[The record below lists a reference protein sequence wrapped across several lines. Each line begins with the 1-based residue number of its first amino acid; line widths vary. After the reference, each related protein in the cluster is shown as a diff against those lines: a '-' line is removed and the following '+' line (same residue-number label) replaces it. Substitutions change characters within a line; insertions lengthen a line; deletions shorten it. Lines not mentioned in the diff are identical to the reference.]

1 MKSTME
7 HSLHYNLLAAHT
19 LFQKRFLARLRQEYP
34 ALLPGQPKVIDYLM
48 SHPDSFQREI
58 ADGCLIDPATLSP
71 ILGKMEDSGLI
82 RRDKTDDNRKNSI
95 VFLTARGKEV
105 GRRLREL
112 FQETERISCDGVS
125 GQQVELLLQCLE
137 QIRKNCGNTM
147 Q

>member
-71 ILGKMEDSGLI
+71 ILGKMEETGLI
-82 RRDKTDDNRKNSI
+82 RRDKTDGNRKNS
-95 VFLTARGKEV
+95 VVSLTENGRKV
-105 GRRLREL
+105 GDRIQKL
-112 FQETERISCDGVS
+112 FQETELAACEGVS
-125 GQQVELLLQCLE
+125 ETEMEILLRALRR
-137 QIRKNCGNTM
+137 IRKNCGNSNS
-147 Q
+147 

>member
-95 VFLTARGKEV
+95 VFLTARGKEG

-112 FQETERISCDGVS
+112 FLETEQMVCSNLS
-125 GQQVELLLQCLE
+125 GEKINTLLESLLQI
-137 QIRKNCGNTM
+137 QKNCRNP
-147 Q
+147 QP

>member
-1 MKSTME
+1 ME

-48 SHPDSFQREI
+48 SHPDSYQREI

-71 ILGKMEDSGLI
+71 ILGKMEEADLI
-82 RRDKTDDNRKNSI
+82 RRDRTDGNRKNSI
-95 VFLTARGKEV
+95 VSLTGNGREV
-105 GRRLREL
+105 GRRIREL
-112 FQETERISCDGVS
+112 FQETEQAVCEGVS
-125 GQQVELLLQCLE
+125 GNETEILLQCLLR
-137 QIRKNCGNTM
+137 IRKNCGNTI

>member
-1 MKSTME
+1 ME

-71 ILGKMEDSGLI
+71 ILGKMEEADLI
-82 RRDKTDDNRKNSI
+82 RRDRTDGNRKNSI
-95 VFLTARGKEV
+95 VSLTGNGREV
-105 GRRLREL
+105 GRRIREL
-112 FQETERISCDGVS
+112 FQETEQAVCEGVS
-125 GQQVELLLQCLE
+125 GNETEILLQCLLR
-137 QIRKNCGNTM
+137 IRKNCGNTI

>member
-1 MKSTME
+1 
-7 HSLHYNLLAAHT
+7 
-19 LFQKRFLARLRQEYP
+19 
-34 ALLPGQPKVIDYLM
+34 M

-112 FQETERISCDGVS
+112 FLETEQMVCSNLS
-125 GQQVELLLQCLE
+125 GEKINTLLESLLQI
-137 QIRKNCGNTM
+137 QKNCRNP
-147 Q
+147 QP